1 MAARGC
7 NARGNAQ
14 RSAPGAEAVPT
25 MRAGVLFA
33 LLSLPCL
40 SSAAGDVAAGGLWAT
55 GLSSLPEGHIAA
67 PAGFAVTLGG
77 FGCRP
82 RACARSSTSARGRT
96 GTAALSMV
104 GKKMNINKDGN
115 QRGPKPPRGGLG
127 APKAAPSS
135 EALEQPRWGGT
146 SEAYDDEVEVMS
158 MMSGT
163 DVDKPTD
170 KVRVFGANL
179 DSKVASR
186 GQGLQDY
193 EEEWSKALMEQELA
207 KVGGDMEAAKRALR
221 RRDQLIRDAETAFR
235 TGVKLMERGKYKM
248 AIDEIGRAINTTPG
262 GAGSREGGQYTIWL
276 GQALDANGQRGKA
289 VQTMRALRSHE
300 DRDVRKAA
308 GGIEFILT
316 SPALHLSKKNFQT
329 FDIEKLDAIKGGKKA
344 LQYSKMEKM
353 PEKYSLEWYM
363 LQPPPPKKEE
373 AASMGGVGML
383 AAVSAASG
391 AALFFMSAVGS
402 GS

>member
-1 MAARGC
+1 
-7 NARGNAQ
+7 
-14 RSAPGAEAVPT
+14 
-25 MRAGVLFA
+25 
-33 LLSLPCL
+33 
-40 SSAAGDVAAGGLWAT
+40 
-55 GLSSLPEGHIAA
+55 
-67 PAGFAVTLGG
+67 
-77 FGCRP
+77 
-82 RACARSSTSARGRT
+82 
-96 GTAALSMV
+96 
-104 GKKMNINKDGN
+104 MNINKDGN

-135 EALEQPRWGGT
+135 ETLEQPRWGGA

-262 GAGSREGGQYTIWL
+262 GAGSREGW
-276 GQALDANGQRGKA
+276 
-289 VQTMRALRSHE
+289 
-300 DRDVRKAA
+300 
-308 GGIEFILT
+308 
-316 SPALHLSKKNFQT
+316 
-329 FDIEKLDAIKGGKKA
+329 
-344 LQYSKMEKM
+344 
-353 PEKYSLEWYM
+353 
-363 LQPPPPKKEE
+363 
-373 AASMGGVGML
+373 
-383 AAVSAASG
+383 
-391 AALFFMSAVGS
+391 GS
-402 GS
+402 CL